1 MNNIVKRVAAMVV
14 LLAIVLGVTFW
25 QGSQNS
31 VVYQPMSG
39 DSPVVL
45 TVNGDEVNAEEFATY
60 MIYNMK
66 YYENMY
72 SQYGMMGIWTD
83 NDSAEMLGVMMPD
96 AAKDQAI
103 YSRVVLQQF
112 EKAGLKLSY
121 ADQKSLANLR
131 KQTIEQAGGYDNY
144 LQKIAQLGFNDQ
156 TYTNFLYVTQC
167 YSALNEYYYGADGI
181 STPTEDELKEYFS
194 DHYISAKHILI
205 MTVNPSTGETVRTD
219 AEAKELA
226 QNLLDR
232 IKAGEDFDSL
242 MQEYSDDAGKDSN
255 PDGYIFTEGDM
266 ITPFYEA
273 AMDLN
278 EGEVS
283 EVVKS
288 SYGYHIILRQPLDEN
303 KYSDHQADIATKL
316 GKTMDS
322 LLNEWMTGADVETTD
337 TFGEITYKTVYDYA
351 PADVAAIL
359 NSSDDADSADTEGET
374 QTDGAADAA
383 QTAQ

>member
-1 MNNIVKRVAAMVV
+1 
-14 LLAIVLGVTFW
+14 
-25 QGSQNS
+25 
-31 VVYQPMSG
+31 
-39 DSPVVL
+39 
-45 TVNGDEVNAEEFATY
+45 
-60 MIYNMK
+60 
-66 YYENMY
+66 
-72 SQYGMMGIWTD
+72 
-83 NDSAEMLGVMMPD
+83 
-96 AAKDQAI
+96 
-103 YSRVVLQQF
+103 
-112 EKAGLKLSY
+112 
-121 ADQKSLANLR
+121 
-131 KQTIEQAGGYDNY
+131 
-144 LQKIAQLGFNDQ
+144 
-156 TYTNFLYVTQC
+156 
-167 YSALNEYYYGADGI
+167 
-181 STPTEDELKEYFS
+181 
-194 DHYISAKHILI
+194 
-205 MTVNPSTGETVRTD
+205 
-219 AEAKELA
+219 
-226 QNLLDR
+226 
-232 IKAGEDFDSL
+232 

-359 NSSDDADSADTEGET
+359 NSSDDADSADTEGDT
-374 QTDGAADAA
+374 QTDGTADTA